1 MPLCHS
7 AWVLGCAADLTA
19 LHVGWSCAAT
29 LLGALGRAGHGPGQT
44 GGYTA
49 ASSKPH
55 AAEPHLQN
63 RPPHELEATQVGFSS
78 SSGLTHLSPLLSNLK
93 PSLLQVSRYLL
104 NCLLPIGA
112 VLFT

>member
-7 AWVLGCAADLTA
+7 AWVPGCAADLTA
-19 LHVGWSCAAT
+19 LHVSWSCAAT
-29 LLGALGRAGHGPGQT
+29 RLGALGRAGHGPGQT
-44 GGYTA
+44 DGYTA

-63 RPPHELEATQVGFSS
+63 RPPHELETTQVGFSS

-93 PSLLQVSRYLL
+93 PSLLHVSVYFL
-104 NCLLPIGA
+104 NCLWSIGA